1 VATRFGAV
9 WLAKSAFTFRRL
21 VSESAGD
28 KPMSMKLAA
37 LSRIE
42 EELLLIGECHS
53 K

>member
-28 KPMSMKLAA
+28 KPMSMKLAVT
-37 LSRIE
+37 L
-42 EELLLIGECHS
+42 
-53 K
+53 